1 MSDHIRMRRHLDA
14 DLLPAIWPT
23 GVRLLPLQRTDPRT
37 LHTIL
42 TDAYAN
48 GFGSTAPFDDW
59 WPTLNADTEFDPDL
73 VFVAADEAGQPI
85 GVAQCW
91 RSGFIK
97 DLAVVPAWRGKGI
110 GDALLYELFATF
122 QHRGLPHVDLKVITA
137 NASARRLYR
146 RVGMVEAP
154 L

>member
-1 MSDHIRMRRHLDA
+1 MSDHIRMRRHLDDA
-14 DLLPAIWPT
+14 LPPAIWPA
-23 GVRLLPLQRTDPRT
+23 GVRLLPLQRADPRA

-48 GFGSTAPFDDW
+48 GFGSTAPFEDW
-59 WPTLNADTEFDPDL
+59 WPKLSADTEFDPAL
-73 VFVAADEAGQPI
+73 VFVAADEVGQPI

-91 RSGFIK
+91 TSGFIK

-110 GDALLYELFATF
+110 GDALLYAVFAAF
-122 QHRGLPHVDLKVITA
+122 RHRGLGHVDLKVITA
-137 NASARRLYR
+137 NTSALRLYR